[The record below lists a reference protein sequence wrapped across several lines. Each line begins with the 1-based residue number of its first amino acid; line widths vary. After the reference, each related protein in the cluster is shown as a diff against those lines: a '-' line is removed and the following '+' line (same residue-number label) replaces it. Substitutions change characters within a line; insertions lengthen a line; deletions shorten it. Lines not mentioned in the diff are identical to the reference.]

1 MTLCFFLKFL
11 GEFSFYFF
19 LANTATALMG
29 SGVTSLGPLF
39 LLSAVGALA
48 FALYRHKPALTWLP
62 LLLLPL
68 CFFFTQGVI
77 PILAVLL
84 PCVYLAVL
92 CHKQA
97 FWADHAHQQDHF
109 AALLKVMA
117 VTLPLIITMSSFEN
131 QPPLLLPLFLLFL
144 FSNIFL
150 LRMLRHTPENL
161 EQFRFKTVNTVE
173 IGLFLALIFLVSTP
187 FALSLAFT
195 LVKWLFQLIVTP
207 ILTIFMYAVM
217 AVVWVFDFIV
227 GGFQPSSRPPAE
239 NPILN
244 MGETQLPFEVVPKGV
259 DPGLAHVVQTLFTL
273 TLLVAAFFFFRR
285 LLSRNSNNLP
295 EPPGQ
300 ITRSPLLK
308 SAAAKP
314 PADRFP
320 PKEPRAAVRYYY
332 RRFLRLCMDLGLP
345 LLPSINSSQVLSQME
360 PLLPKEELLDL
371 RKVYIKARYSRH
383 SISKE
388 EAQQAKELYQQM
400 KAASKEK

>member
-1 MTLCFFLKFL
+1 
-11 GEFSFYFF
+11 
-19 LANTATALMG
+19 
-29 SGVTSLGPLF
+29 
-39 LLSAVGALA
+39 
-48 FALYRHKPALTWLP
+48 
-62 LLLLPL
+62 
-68 CFFFTQGVI
+68 
-77 PILAVLL
+77 
-84 PCVYLAVL
+84 
-92 CHKQA
+92 
-97 FWADHAHQQDHF
+97 
-109 AALLKVMA
+109 MA

-161 EQFRFKTVNTVE
+161 EQFRFKMVNTME

-273 TLLVAAFFFFRR
+273 ALLVAAFFFFRR
-285 LLSRNSNNLP
+285 LLSKNSNNSP

-300 ITRSPLLK
+300 ITRSPLHK
-308 SAAAKP
+308 NTAAKP

-345 LLPSINSSQVLSQME
+345 LLPSINS
-360 PLLPKEELLDL
+360 
-371 RKVYIKARYSRH
+371 
-383 SISKE
+383 
-388 EAQQAKELYQQM
+388 
-400 KAASKEK
+400 